1 MFLNFS
7 SIFQVV
13 SLTHTLLIH
22 SDLTT
27 VNRVL
32 VVCPLSTVLNWVNE
46 FRMWLKHSVTEYDVD
61 VYELSR

>member
-1 MFLNFS
+1 
-7 SIFQVV
+7 V